1 MQSNKLLEGLNI
13 IGSYYDEDDG
23 KYWIVSEHDEI
34 FAGHGLSVSEE
45 DKIFLVDLGWIF
57 DESLDCWKAFT

>member
-13 IGSYYDEDDG
+13 IASYYDEGDE
-23 KYWIVSEHDEI
+23 KYWIVAEHDEI

-45 DKIFLVDLGWIF
+45 DEAALLDLGWRF
-57 DESLDCWKAFT
+57 DDDCWKAFT